1 MAWKSKIKDL
11 KRGTHYQIGDILR
24 SKGGFTFI
32 AEHFY
37 KYSIFDTV
45 YCSGHGVGSNK
56 PYDYKD
62 VGIIVGVKEED
73 CELVRI

>member
-1 MAWKSKIKDL
+1 MGNQKIKDL
-11 KRGTHYQIGDILR
+11 KKGNCYKIGDTLK
-24 SKGGFTFI
+24 SKGGFTFVV
-32 AEHFY
+32 EHFY
-37 KYSIFDTV
+37 KESIFDTV

-62 VGIIVGVKEED
+62 VGIIMGVKEED